1 MEARFHERI
10 RQLEGQALY
19 DYISECVP
27 FIEEYNTKT
36 DRGVQRKDIYD
47 RYLDRVEGECG
58 PTKDYK
64 IKSRICSC
72 GSTSFINDAST
83 SDEICTAC
91 GRVEYILSEEM
102 GFKEEQE
109 MDKNVT
115 YSYDRKNHFNEW
127 IAQFQA
133 KESTSVPKDVID
145 QLKVEFRKQKIK
157 DVNDVTHGK
166 VRALL
171 KKLKLNKYY
180 EHVPYIATIIN
191 GINPPCMSQS
201 LEDKLRMMFGQ
212 IQAPFK
218 KHCPGDRKNFLSYSY
233 VLYKFCELLSEDSY
247 LKCFP
252 LLKDTNKVYKHD
264 QIWKKIC
271 DELKWEYIPT
281 V

>member
-1 MEARFHERI
+1 M
-10 RQLEGQALY
+10 Y
-19 DYISECVP
+19 DYILECVP
-27 FIEEYNTKT
+27 YISEYNTKNT
-36 DRGVQRKDIYD
+36 QGVQRKDIYD
-47 RYLDRVEGECG
+47 RYLSRVEGESIVF
-58 PTKDYK
+58 KE
-64 IKSRICSC
+64 SRIGRKKCSC
-72 GSTSFINDAST
+72 GSTTFVNDCST
-83 SDEICTAC
+83 SDDICTNC
-91 GRVEYILSEEM
+91 GKVEYVLSDEV

-109 MDKNVT
+109 MDKT
-115 YSYDRKNHFNEW
+115 IMYSYDRKNHFNEW

-133 KESTSVPKDVID
+133 KESTNVPHKVIE
-145 QLKVEFRKQKIK
+145 QLKMEFRKQKIQNI
-157 DVNDVTHGK
+157 NDVTHGK
-166 VRALL
+166 VRTLL

-180 EHVPYIATIIN
+180 EHVPYITTIIN
-191 GINPPCMSQS
+191 GVNPPCMSQS
-201 LEDKLRMMFGQ
+201 LEDRLRMMFGQ

-271 DELKWEYIPT
+271 EDLKWEYIPT

>member
-1 MEARFHERI
+1 MESRLLERMK
-10 RQLEGQALY
+10 QLEGDSLY
-19 DYISECVP
+19 NYIAECIP
-27 FIEEYNTKT
+27 FIDEYTTNTEK
-36 DRGVQRKDIYD
+36 GVQRKDIYN
-47 RYLDRVEGECG
+47 RYLSKVEGEATEMKESKQRAKVCV
-58 PTKDYK
+58 
-64 IKSRICSC
+64 C
-72 GSTSFINDAST
+72 GSTNFIHDSSSSN
-83 SDEICTAC
+83 EICTEC
-91 GRVEYILSEEM
+91 GISEYILSEEL

-109 MDKNVT
+109 IDKNIT

-133 KESTSVPKDVID
+133 KESTSVPTEVIE
-145 QLKVEFRKQKIK
+145 QLKLEFKKQRITYASE
-157 DVNDVTHGK
+157 VTHGK

-180 EHVPYIATIIN
+180 EHVPYITTIIN
-191 GINPPCMSQS
+191 GINPPCMPQA
-201 LEDKLRMMFGQ
+201 LEDKLRLMFCH
-212 IQAPFK
+212 IQGPFQ

-252 LLKDTNKVYKHD
+252 LLKDKSKVYKHD
-264 QIWKKIC
+264 QIWKNIC

>member
-10 RQLEGQALY
+10 NQLEGQALY

-27 FIEEYNTKT
+27 FIVEYNTKT
-36 DRGVQRKDIYD
+36 DKGVQRRDIYD
-47 RYLDRVEGECG
+47 RYLDKVEGESKIV
-58 PTKDYK
+58 KDIK
-64 IKSRICSC
+64 IRHRICTC
-72 GSTSFINDAST
+72 GSTQFITDAST
-83 SDEICTAC
+83 SDEICTFC
-91 GRVEYILSEEM
+91 GRVEYVLSDEM

-109 MDKNVT
+109 MDKNIT

-127 IAQFQA
+127 ITQFQA
-133 KESTSVPKDVID
+133 KESTNVPREVIE
-145 QLKVEFRKQKIK
+145 QLRIEFRKQKIK
-157 DVNDVTHGK
+157 DANDVTHGK

-191 GINPPCMSQS
+191 GINPPCMSQA

-218 KHCPGDRKNFLSYSY
+218 KHCPDDRKNFLSYSY

-271 DELKWEYIPT
+271 EDLRWEYIPT